1 MRLMINKLLVLG
13 PLTWWDWLSTTNVKD
28 ADLLSIE
35 SQVLGM
41 GISNDVIF
49 GTKEKNEND
58 CNQLTE
64 RNDWPTAKSR
74 KTSTSHWTTKTLNSS
89 PNQLRIILNDSVKVT
104 MEIRIHL
111 WNIYK
116 TIEIDIHGS
125 ISIDILILIK
135 IFPFLIKLNV
145 MIISWWSITEIPSM
159 IKLLFWEIESRW

>member
-1 MRLMINKLLVLG
+1 MVMRLMINKLLVLG

-58 CNQLTE
+58 CNQLTN
-64 RNDWPTAKSR
+64 RNDWSTAKSR

-89 PNQLRIILNDSVKVT
+89 PNKLCIILNDSVKVKGFT
-104 MEIRIHL
+104 YEIYIKKL
-111 WNIYK
+111 KYIF
-116 TIEIDIHGS
+116 IEI
-125 ISIDILILIK
+125 L
-135 IFPFLIKLNV
+135 V
-145 MIISWWSITEIPSM
+145 MIFLFISKSIH
-159 IKLLFWEIESRW
+159 FW

>member
-1 MRLMINKLLVLG
+1 MRLTFNYKCEGCWFAQYRIAG
-13 PLTWWDWLSTTNVKD
+13 TWYGHIKWCNFRDKR
-28 ADLLSIE
+28 
-35 SQVLGM
+35 
-41 GISNDVIF
+41 
-49 GTKEKNEND
+49 KERND

-116 TIEIDIHGS
+116 TIEINIHWS

-145 MIISWWSITEIPSM
+145 MISSWWTHNWNSINDQVKWSYVKSINH
-159 IKLLFWEIESRW
+159 